1 VQISYQAIGSGLGIR
16 YVILR
21 KVDFGASDGPMNDE
35 QIAELMERRG
45 VGVLHF
51 PTALGADVPSY
62 NIPAVA
68 EELSF
73 TPDALAGIF
82 LGKITRWNDPELV
95 KTNPKLKLPASKII
109 VVHRSDGSGT
119 TYVWADYLSK
129 VSGEWKSQVGTATS
143 VNWPVGTGAKGNEG
157 VSGLI
162 KETPYSIGYVELIY
176 AIQHKLPYGRV
187 RNASGVWVKADSAS
201 VLAAAEAVANKMP
214 DDFRV
219 SITDPPGKTAYP
231 ISSFTW
237 LLVPDKIQDQV
248 KRAAIVDLL
257 KWMLTQGQNTTQ
269 TLSYVRLPKEVVQ
282 KEMKTLSKIQ

>member
-1 VQISYQAIGSGLGIR
+1 
-16 YVILR
+16 
-21 KVDFGASDGPMNDE
+21 MNDE
-35 QIAELMERRG
+35 QIAEFMERRG

-51 PTALGADVPSY
+51 PTVLGADVPSY
-62 NIPAVA
+62 NTPGVA

-82 LGKITRWNDPELV
+82 LGKITHWNDPELV
-95 KTNPKLKLPASKII
+95 KTNPKVKLPASKII

-129 VSGEWKSQVGTATS
+129 VSAQWKSQVGTSTA

-162 KETPYSIGYVELIY
+162 KERPYSIGYVELIY

-219 SITDPPGKTAYP
+219 SITDPPARRPTLYPASRGCWYQTRSGTKRRGPSSSTSLNGCSHRAKTRHKLSLTCDSP
-231 ISSFTW
+231 KKSS
-237 LLVPDKIQDQV
+237 
-248 KRAAIVDLL
+248 KR
-257 KWMLTQGQNTTQ
+257 K
-269 TLSYVRLPKEVVQ
+269 
-282 KEMKTLSKIQ
+282 